1 MPEALVYAEL
11 GMLIPKSGG
20 SYSYLMDGMGS
31 LHPFWGPL
39 PAFIYSSVVIVLLR
53 PVGLAV
59 GCLIIAQYTV
69 HPLWVT
75 LNICT
80 IDDGNKDMLLKLTAL
95 LFLGL
100 LTAINCYNVDWA
112 IRATNFFTGAKLGA
126 LGLLVCCGIY
136 NLSLGIKILFF
147 YAKEKKIL
155 IQIVMQEKLNI

>member
-1 MPEALVYAEL
+1 
-11 GMLIPKSGG
+11 MLIPKSGG
-20 SYSYLMDGMGS
+20 SYSYLMDGMAS

-53 PVGLAV
+53 PVGLAI

-75 LNICT
+75 LNVCT
-80 IDDGNKDMLLKLTAL
+80 IDDGNKDTLLKLTAL
-95 LFLGL
+95 LYLGL

-126 LGLLVCCGIY
+126 LGLLICCGIY
-136 NLSLGIKILFF
+136 NLSLGKKNLILLIFKIIYL
-147 YAKEKKIL
+147 IL
-155 IQIVMQEKLNI
+155 TILQEMLNI